1 MLWVVHRAAVRTKFM
16 SDIVLASASPRR
28 QQLLAYLDVPFVVDP
43 STVDEP
49 SHSAP
54 TPAELA
60 GTLAR
65 AKAADVAMRHMDAV
79 VIGADTLV
87 DLDGQ
92 VLNKPVDQSDAIR
105 MLTLLAG
112 RTHCVHTGI
121 AVWKGDTCL
130 SEVVT
135 ARVTLRAASLPQIE
149 AYVAT
154 GEPLDKAGAYAAQG
168 QGAALIER
176 VEGSYLCV
184 VGLPLLALRTLLQAI
199 GVESA
204 ASPSLLER
212 LERGEAPDR

>member
-1 MLWVVHRAAVRTKFM
+1 MINPL
-16 SDIVLASASPRR
+16 VLASASPRR
-28 QQLLAYLDVPFVVDP
+28 HELLSYLELPFVIDP

-54 TPAELA
+54 TPSALA
-60 GTLAR
+60 GILAR
-65 AKAADVAMRHMDAV
+65 AKAADVAARHGCAV

-92 VLNKPVDQSDAIR
+92 VLNKPRDREDAVR
-105 MLTLLAG
+105 MLSLLTG
-112 RTHCVHTGI
+112 RTHRVHTGI
-121 AVWKGDTCL
+121 AVVRGNVRL

-135 ARVTLRAASLPQIE
+135 AGVTLRAASLAQIE

-168 QGAALIER
+168 LGAALVER

-184 VGLPLLALRTLLQAI
+184 VGLPLLALRALLREI
-199 GVESA
+199 GIESA
-204 ASPSLLER
+204 APLPLLER
-212 LERGEAPDR
+212 LERGTNPDR